1 MTTTTTSVRTLTGK
15 LVAVEDTT
23 IANGTPKIV
32 LSVLP
37 FSSAQHHVTF
47 GIPQFMQPLY
57 ETVVALL
64 YDPEQS
70 GYRTDIHVTTQ
81 SMKNAKGFI
90 DLLSVAIAEDGK
102 FYDSQNT
109 FGQDTPPITP
119 PVPDTTPTITKGEQK
134 DISEIL
140 DQVYPTKP
148 DPEPEIK
155 PYPFGPGAPV
165 DMPTHLR
172 EIIKEWNTQLQIGY
186 AQGYNLALGEL
197 AYLDDPDRYIDRAW
211 FHFQAITH
219 ITHIPQA
226 TEING
231 DDSQGTTVP
240 VEKGDTDGSN

>member
-1 MTTTTTSVRTLTGK
+1 MTTTTSIRTLTGK

-37 FSSAQHHVTF
+37 FSSAQHPVTF

-109 FGQDTPPITP
+109 FGQNTPPIP
-119 PVPDTTPTITKGEQK
+119 PSDPDTTPTITEGEQD
-134 DISEIL
+134 DISGVL
-140 DQVYPTKP
+140 DKVLT

-165 DMPTHLR
+165 DMPKHLR

-186 AQGYNLALGEL
+186 NSAFNNAVQQFAPDNYDGIKDLTWKYFEL
-197 AYLDDPDRYIDRAW
+197 IM
-211 FHFQAITH
+211 
-219 ITHIPQA
+219 HIPQA
-226 TEING
+226 PEIDG
-231 DDSQGTTVP
+231 AEPEGTVDTSDSDMVIKA
-240 VEKGDTDGSN
+240 E

>member
-1 MTTTTTSVRTLTGK
+1 MTTTTSIRTLTGK

-37 FSSAQHHVTF
+37 FSSAQHPVTF

-57 ETVVALL
+57 DNVVALL
-64 YDPEQS
+64 YDPETAA
-70 GYRTDIHVTTQ
+70 YKTDIHVTTQ
-81 SMKNAKGFI
+81 STKNAKNFI

-109 FGQDTPPITP
+109 FGQNTPPIP
-119 PVPDTTPTITKGEQK
+119 PSDPDTTPTITEGEQD
-134 DISEIL
+134 DISGVL
-140 DQVYPTKP
+140 DKVLT

-165 DMPTHLR
+165 DMPKHLR

-186 AQGYNLALGEL
+186 NSAFNNAVQQFAPDNYDGIKDLTWKYFEL
-197 AYLDDPDRYIDRAW
+197 IM
-211 FHFQAITH
+211 
-219 ITHIPQA
+219 HIPQA
-226 TEING
+226 PEIDG
-231 DDSQGTTVP
+231 AESEGTTVP
-240 VEKGDTDGSN
+240 VEKGDGDD